1 MLQAE
6 VPASKSV
13 VTEEVQHPGAEIM
26 GKNTNGQGFPTL
38 WAPFRSGW
46 VFRTADST
54 AKPGTVLHFSYITL
68 AMPDVTYGG
77 IYASGFMDY
86 VDLGDKGLVCISNRC
101 ASESACVQLRR
112 LRKAMIAARARSP
125 PRFLREHLHLHGLT
139 ASDLA
144 GLSTDWPGFR

>member
-1 MLQAE
+1 MTLRRFMHSPCTCIRLPVTHAKFVLQAE

-26 GKNTNGQGFPTL
+26 GKNTNGQGFPTV

-46 VFRTADST
+46 VFQTADST
-54 AKPGTVLHFSYITL
+54 AQPGTVLHFSYITL

-86 VDLGDKGLVCISNRC
+86 VDLGDKGLVCITNRC
-101 ASESACVQLRR
+101 APAADSA
-112 LRKAMIAARARSP
+112 
-125 PRFLREHLHLHGLT
+125 
-139 ASDLA
+139 
-144 GLSTDWPGFR
+144 